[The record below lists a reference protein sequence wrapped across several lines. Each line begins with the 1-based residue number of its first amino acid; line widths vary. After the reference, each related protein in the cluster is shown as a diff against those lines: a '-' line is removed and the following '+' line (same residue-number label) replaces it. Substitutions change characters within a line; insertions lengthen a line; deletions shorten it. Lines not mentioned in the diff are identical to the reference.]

1 MGIKISKGENH
12 IIPVIFA
19 IFVAVFSLIFLYLSF
34 LWIIIVA
41 SRRRIWAIFIVLD
54 EWKFLI

>member
-1 MGIKISKGENH
+1 MGIKISKGGDH